1 MRRFDGDALD
11 AQRPYVDRL
20 AHTTAKSYVGGD
32 GFMNMSPVNYQSLPV
47 HAGRAGT
54 RWAAWAAEPV
64 G

>member
-1 MRRFDGDALD
+1 VRRFDGDALD

-47 HAGRAGT
+47 HAGRTGT
-54 RWAAWAAEPV
+54 R
-64 G
+64 